1 MNTKAKKRLT
11 WTIILL
17 LACFWLLV
25 TGTPFVFMIISAFK
39 QQFEIMTNGVFSMP
53 QSFYLDNFKSVLEGH
68 FFNYFFNSVIVVAI
82 SLTVLLL
89 ISAFAAYP
97 LSRFK
102 FKLNKPIFGL
112 IVAAMSVPI
121 HVTLI
126 PIFMMTK
133 NLNLYDT
140 IWALIGPY
148 IAFNVPI
155 SVFILTTFMGD
166 IPKEL
171 EEAAQIDGCG
181 RYRTFFSVIF
191 PLAKPGLATLA
202 IYNSVNMWNEFS
214 FALVL
219 TQSTESRTLPLA
231 TWEYQ
236 GQYSLNTPM
245 IMAVLTLSVLPM
257 IVAFLIGQDKLI
269 KGMMAGAVKG

>member
-1 MNTKAKKRLT
+1 MGAKTKKT
-11 WTIILL
+11 IVWTFVFLLVGIWL
-17 LACFWLLV
+17 LA
-25 TGTPFVFMIISAFK
+25 TGVPFLFMILSAFK
-39 QQFEIMTNGVFSMP
+39 QQFEIMTNGVFSWP
-53 QSFYLDNFKSVLEGH
+53 QGFYLDNFKAVLQGN
-68 FFNYFFNSVIVVAI
+68 FFQYFLNSVIVVGV
-82 SLTVLLL
+82 SLTVLLF
-89 ISAFAAYP
+89 ISAFASYP

-126 PIFMMTK
+126 PVFMMTK

-140 IWALIGPY
+140 IWGLVGPY

-155 SVFILTTFMGD
+155 SVFILTTFMAD

-181 RYRTFFSVIF
+181 KYRTFFSVIF
-191 PLAKPGLATLA
+191 PLVKPGLATLA

-219 TQSTESRTLPLA
+219 TQSTQSRTLPLA

-236 GQYSLNTPM
+236 GQYALNTPM
-245 IMAVLTLSVLPM
+245 IMAVLSLSVLPM
-257 IVAFLIGQDKLI
+257 IIAFLVGQDKLI